1 MSTMRN
7 LVYTILTVS
16 PVLANHG
23 ALVFGQSAVAPP
35 PRSLNLTQL
44 NVAAKS
50 AIGSLIRMPTW
61 TTGWDWDQGTGLYGI
76 WKHYEATKDAQSLQ
90 ELETWFDRALPR
102 GVRKHV
108 NSMAA
113 ITALVETYNVTRNPS
128 YLPVIED
135 WGYWAMYNLTRTPDG
150 GWQHLTTEPHDGEM
164 WIDTLM
170 MAALPLAKIGVLT
183 NNSVYKTEAIFQF
196 RNHVKWIF
204 DSPNNLYFH
213 AYTFN
218 DNNNFGAIH
227 WARGN
232 AWGLIAAVELPN
244 YLGLPASD
252 PDAIYFRSILRR
264 QLEALADLQDPS
276 GLWRTVLDRP
286 ISEGSYL
293 ETSAAAGFTFSYLK
307 AQRLGYIRAEYQPLV
322 HKALQAVL
330 SQIAPDGLVRN
341 VSAGTGVGENAQDYY
356 DKARIQ
362 TMWGQSLAISALS
375 EAIQLYS
382 GIC

>member
-1 MSTMRN
+1 MKN
-7 LVYTILTVS
+7 LVYSILSV
-16 PVLANHG
+16 PPLLAIHHS

-35 PRSLNLTQL
+35 QGLNLTQL
-44 NVAAKS
+44 NDAAKS
-50 AIGSLIRMPTW
+50 AIGSLTRMPAW
-61 TTGWDWDQGTGLYGI
+61 TTGWDWDQGMGLYGI
-76 WKHYEATKDAQSLQ
+76 WKHYEATKDVQSLD
-90 ELETWFDRALPR
+90 ELEAWFDRALPR

-113 ITALVETYNVTRNPS
+113 ITALVEIYNITRNPS

-150 GWQHLTTEPHDGEM
+150 GWQHLTTEPHNGEM

-183 NNSVYKTEAIFQF
+183 NKPEYQKEAIFQF

-204 DSPNNLYFH
+204 DSPNNLFFH

-218 DNNNFGAIH
+218 AKNNFGAVH

-232 AWGLIAAVELPN
+232 AWGLIAAVELPE
-244 YLGLPASD
+244 YLGLHATD
-252 PDAIYFRSILRR
+252 PDAIYFRDILTR
-264 QLEALADLQDPS
+264 QLEALVCLQDPS

-307 AQRLGYIRAEYQPLV
+307 AQRLGHIGAEYQSLL
-322 HKALQAVL
+322 HKALPAVL

-341 VSAGTGVGENAQDYY
+341 VSAGTGVGQNAQHYY
-356 DKARIQ
+356 NISKIQ

-375 EAIQLYS
+375 EAIRLYT
-382 GIC
+382 

>member
-1 MSTMRN
+1 MKN
-7 LVYTILTVS
+7 LVSAIFSVS
-16 PVLANHG
+16 PLLASHVG
-23 ALVFGQSAVAPP
+23 ALVLGQSAIASPP
-35 PRSLNLTQL
+35 SLNLTQL
-44 NVAAKS
+44 NAAAKN
-50 AIGSLIRMPTW
+50 AIGSLTRMPAW

-76 WKHYEATKDAQSLQ
+76 WKHYEATKDAQSLE
-90 ELETWFDRALPR
+90 ELEAWFDMALPR

-113 ITALVETYNVTRNPS
+113 ITALVETYNITRNPS

-183 NNSVYKTEAIFQF
+183 NKPEYKTEAIFQF

-204 DSPNNLYFH
+204 DSPSDLYFH

-218 DNNNFGAIH
+218 DKNNFGAVH

-232 AWGLIAAVELPN
+232 AWGLIAAVELPD
-244 YLGLPASD
+244 YLGLPPTD
-252 PDAIYFRSILRR
+252 PDAIYFRSTLTR
-264 QLEALADLQDPS
+264 QLAALADLQDPS
-276 GLWRTVLDRP
+276 GLWRTVLDQP
-286 ISEGSYL
+286 ISDGSYL
-293 ETSAAAGFTFSYLK
+293 ETSAAAGFAFSYLK
-307 AQRLGYIRAEYQPLV
+307 AQRLGLIGAEYQPLV
-322 HKALQAVL
+322 HKALQAIL

-341 VSAGTGVGENAQDYY
+341 VSAGTGVGEDAQHYY
-356 DKARIQ
+356 DISRIQ
-362 TMWGQSLAISALS
+362 TMWGQALAISALS
-375 EAIQLYS
+375 EALQLYS
-382 GIC
+382 EGC

>member
-1 MSTMRN
+1 MKN
-7 LVYTILTVS
+7 LVSAILSVS
-16 PVLANHG
+16 PLLASHVG
-23 ALVFGQSAVAPP
+23 ALVLGQSAAAS

-50 AIGSLIRMPTW
+50 AIGSLTRMPAW

-76 WKHYEATKDAQSLQ
+76 WKHYEATKDAQSLE

-113 ITALVETYNVTRNPS
+113 ITALVETYNITRNPS

-150 GWQHLTTEPHDGEM
+150 GWHLTTEPHDGEM

-183 NNSVYKTEAIFQF
+183 NKPEYKTEAIFQF

-218 DNNNFGAIH
+218 DKNNFGAIH

-232 AWGLIAAVELPN
+232 AWGLIAAVELPD
-244 YLGLPASD
+244 YLGLPPTD
-252 PDAIYFRSILRR
+252 PDAIYFRSILTR
-264 QLEALADLQDPS
+264 QLAALADLQDPS
-276 GLWRTVLDRP
+276 GLWRTVLDKP
-286 ISEGSYL
+286 ISDGSYL
-293 ETSAAAGFTFSYLK
+293 ETSAAAGFAFSYLK
-307 AQRLGYIRAEYQPLV
+307 AQRLGYIGAEYQPLAY
-322 HKALQAVL
+322 KSLQAVL

-341 VSAGTGVGENAQDYY
+341 VSAGTGVGEDAQHYY
-356 DKARIQ
+356 DISRIQ

-375 EAIQLYS
+375 EALQLYS
-382 GIC
+382 EDC